1 MRNRRHIFLLLPLF
15 FAAFPSFAQQ
25 YIKGVVV
32 EKEGGAPI
40 PGVFVV
46 GLSGSVQ
53 TVYAFTDA
61 QGCFELK
68 VPSGTEVQTIRA
80 SMMGYETKAI
90 PVSSKTTEYRISLD
104 EKITQIASSR
114 KTGQVAEKRG
124 DTLSYYAGAFADG
137 SEKAL
142 ADLLEKIP
150 ELTVT
155 ESGGILHNGRYISK
169 FYIEGLDLMGNR
181 YGVVT
186 KNLKAE
192 DVAKVEI
199 YQNHQPVRALE
210 GLQNTDRS
218 AVNIVLKSGAVNS
231 WLLSADAML
240 GLPEF
245 PLFDA
250 RAMLSRFSKES
261 QSLFMLKGNN
271 VGGEI
276 SREIKEQEYFGK
288 TGVFRVLPSEIE
300 SDFASSLNPS
310 KIFLSL
316 PREYWFDN
324 LSGIASLNHIGKL
337 GKESQFRVFAHVAGE
352 KDNEEQQRRED
363 IQLQDGTAIVI
374 SEKTSAADRK
384 LYFNTGASIEK
395 NTRKAF
401 FSDKLSVSG
410 QARTYEN
417 SLDSYDSFNQQYHL
431 PSIKIYNT
439 LSATFRQG
447 DKRAIGFSSDT
458 KYVRNKHSAVYASGT
473 ADYEQY
479 LLSRDFL
486 SDNHASLKVKLHRN
500 QLSISPGIAIGY
512 TGRSASLDGPVQA
525 DADLDVFS
533 ARPYINLG
541 GMFNIGAVYF
551 DYELPASLYI
561 LGIRGSDNVV
571 YPAFAPSVR
580 AKYKYRD
587 LEFRAG
593 GSYDDSRS
601 GPASLLAAPVMT
613 NYRSLSTQDSLNRK
627 QALYTYAS
635 VNYTNLP
642 LRLFASLSGSYSVS
656 TSARSI
662 SARLT
667 EKLSI
672 LEYLPQPASFTA
684 RSLRISAEKFF
695 GARLLVIKGALGY
708 TGSVREEYL
717 QGMPV
722 RIDDDGLQADLNI
735 RLRPAE
741 WLSLQ
746 SNWAFRRNK
755 TFSVTSVNSSSVS
768 SDNTVYITPV
778 KKMSVGCTAFWLK
791 EELPGVSVSNPLLAK
806 AEISYSLAKAKLYI
820 ECRNLL
826 NAGEYRREFVS
837 AYTSHSSTT
846 ALRPRSVMAG
856 IRMSF

>member
-1 MRNRRHIFLLLPLF
+1 ML
-15 FAAFPSFAQQ
+15 
-25 YIKGVVV
+25 
-32 EKEGGAPI
+32 
-40 PGVFVV
+40 
-46 GLSGSVQ
+46 
-53 TVYAFTDA
+53 
-61 QGCFELK
+61 
-68 VPSGTEVQTIRA
+68 
-80 SMMGYETKAI
+80 GYETKTVKI
-90 PVSSKTTEYRISLD
+90 PEDGKPIVLRLSVKKTEIRESKAT
-104 EKITQIASSR
+104 ASVMER
-114 KTGQVAEKRG
+114 KG

-137 SEKAL
+137 SEKSL
-142 ADLLEKIP
+142 SDLLEKIP

-155 ESGGILHNGRYISK
+155 ESGGILHNGQYISK

-192 DVAKVEI
+192 DVAKVEL

-240 GLPEF
+240 GLPVF

-250 RAMLSRFSKES
+250 RGMLSRFSKRS

-271 VGGEI
+271 IGNEI
-276 SREIKEQEYFGK
+276 SKEIREQEYFGR
-288 TGVFRVLPSEIE
+288 TGAFRVSPSGFE
-300 SDFASSLNPS
+300 SDFASELNPS
-310 KIFLSL
+310 KNFLSL

-324 LSGIASLNHIGKL
+324 LSGMASLNHIGRI
-337 GKESQFRVFAHVAGE
+337 GKESQFRVFAHLAGE
-352 KDNEEQQRRED
+352 KDCEDQRRRDEV
-363 IQLQDGTAIVI
+363 QLQDGTSIVI
-374 SEKTSAADRK
+374 SEKTSASDRK

-395 NTRKAF
+395 NTRKAY
-401 FSDKLSVSG
+401 FSDKLSISG
-410 QARTYEN
+410 QSRAYEN
-417 SLDSYDSFNQQYHL
+417 ALDTYDSFNQKYDL
-431 PSIKIYNT
+431 PSIKISNV

-458 KYVRNKHSAVYASGT
+458 RYVRNEHSAVYTSGT
-473 ADYEQY
+473 ADYEQN

-486 SDNHASLKVKLHRN
+486 SDNQASLKVKLRRTWLN
-500 QLSISPGIAIGY
+500 VTPGLALGY
-512 TGRSASLDGPVQA
+512 TGRDASLNGPVQA
-525 DADLDVFS
+525 EAALDVFS
-533 ARPYINLG
+533 ASPYIILGGAFNLG
-541 GMFNIGAVYF
+541 AVHF
-551 DYELPASLYI
+551 DYDLPASLYI
-561 LGIRGSDNVV
+561 LGIRGSENIL
-571 YPAFAPSVR
+571 YTAIAPSVQV
-580 AKYKYRD
+580 KYKYRD
-587 LEFRAG
+587 FEFRAR

-601 GPASLLAAPVMT
+601 DPASLLAAPVMT
-613 NYRSLSTQDSLNRK
+613 NYRSLSTQDSLNHK
-627 QALYTYAS
+627 QALSAYAS

-656 TSARSI
+656 ASARSI

-672 LEYLPQPASFTA
+672 LEYLPQPASITA

-695 GARLLVIKGALGY
+695 GAQLLVIKGALGY
-708 TGSVREEYL
+708 TGSVREEFL

-722 RIDDDGLQADLNI
+722 RIDDDGLQADLSI

-755 TFSVTSVNSSSVS
+755 TFSVTSVNSRSVS

-778 KKMSVGCTAFWLK
+778 KKVSVECTAFWLK
-791 EELPGVSVSNPLLAK
+791 EEMPGVSVSNPLLAR

-826 NAGEYRREFVS
+826 NAREYRREFVS

-846 ALRPRSVMAG
+846 ALRPRSVMTG

>member
-1 MRNRRHIFLLLPLF
+1 
-15 FAAFPSFAQQ
+15 
-25 YIKGVVV
+25 
-32 EKEGGAPI
+32 
-40 PGVFVV
+40 
-46 GLSGSVQ
+46 
-53 TVYAFTDA
+53 
-61 QGCFELK
+61 
-68 VPSGTEVQTIRA
+68 
-80 SMMGYETKAI
+80 
-90 PVSSKTTEYRISLD
+90 
-104 EKITQIASSR
+104 
-114 KTGQVAEKRG
+114 
-124 DTLSYYAGAFADG
+124 
-137 SEKAL
+137 
-142 ADLLEKIP
+142 
-150 ELTVT
+150 
-155 ESGGILHNGRYISK
+155 
-169 FYIEGLDLMGNR
+169 
-181 YGVVT
+181 
-186 KNLKAE
+186 
-192 DVAKVEI
+192 
-199 YQNHQPVRALE
+199 
-210 GLQNTDRS
+210 
-218 AVNIVLKSGAVNS
+218 
-231 WLLSADAML
+231 
-240 GLPEF
+240 
-245 PLFDA
+245 
-250 RAMLSRFSKES
+250 
-261 QSLFMLKGNN
+261 MLKGNN

-310 KIFLSL
+310 KNFLSL

-384 LYFNTGASIEK
+384 LYFNTVASIEK

-500 QLSISPGIAIGY
+500 QLSISPGITIGY

-778 KKMSVGCTAFWLK
+778 KKMSVECTAFWLK

>member
-1 MRNRRHIFLLLPLF
+1 MKSKRAIFVLCLF
-15 FAAFPSFAQQ
+15 AFSASVLAQQ
-25 YIKGVVV
+25 RYHGRV
-32 EKEGGAPI
+32 EEKADGAPVE
-40 PGVFVV
+40 GAFVV
-46 GLSGSVQ
+46 GLSQGTQ
-53 TVYAFTDA
+53 KGFAF
-61 QGCFELK
+61 
-68 VPSGTEVQTIRA
+68 SGKDGEFTLTLSEGVVIEALRV
-80 SMMGYETKAI
+80 SMLGYETITLKLPQDNTEILIRLSVKKTEILESKA
-90 PVSSKTTEYRISLD
+90 T
-104 EKITQIASSR
+104 ASIMER
-114 KTGQVAEKRG
+114 KG

-142 ADLLEKIP
+142 DDLLAKIP
-150 ELTVT
+150 ELTVS

-768 SDNTVYITPV
+768 SDNTVYITPI

>member
-1 MRNRRHIFLLLPLF
+1 MKSKRAIFVLCLF
-15 FAAFPSFAQQ
+15 AFSASVLAQQ
-25 YIKGVVV
+25 RYHGRV
-32 EKEGGAPI
+32 EEKADGAPVE
-40 PGVFVV
+40 GAFVV
-46 GLSGSVQ
+46 GLSQGTQ
-53 TVYAFTDA
+53 KGFAF
-61 QGCFELK
+61 
-68 VPSGTEVQTIRA
+68 SGKDGEFTLTLSEGVVIEALRV
-80 SMMGYETKAI
+80 SMLGYETITLKLPQDNTEILIRLSVKKTEILESKA
-90 PVSSKTTEYRISLD
+90 T
-104 EKITQIASSR
+104 ASIMER
-114 KTGQVAEKRG
+114 KG
-124 DTLSYYAGAFADG
+124 DTLSYYAGVFADG

-142 ADLLEKIP
+142 ADLLAKIP
-150 ELTVT
+150 ELTVS

-310 KIFLSL
+310 KNFLSL

-417 SLDSYDSFNQQYHL
+417 ALDSYDSFNQQYHL

-458 KYVRNKHSAVYASGT
+458 KYVRNKHSAVYASGA

-500 QLSISPGIAIGY
+500 QLSISPGITIGY

-642 LRLFASLSGSYSVS
+642 LRLFASLSGSYSAS
-656 TSARSI
+656 ASARSI

-778 KKMSVGCTAFWLK
+778 KKMSVECTAFWLK